1 MMPYKE
7 GLSLWK
13 FQHGSFTIVGVDL
26 DAMVVVIVIEEVVV
40 QVHDT
45 VVVKVVVLVTSI
57 LGRL

>member
-1 MMPYKE
+1 MPKKK

-57 LGRL
+57 SGRL

>member
-1 MMPYKE
+1 MPKKR
-7 GLSLWK
+7 GLSQWK

-45 VVVKVVVLVTSI
+45 VVVNVVVVVKSG

>member
-1 MMPYKE
+1 MPEKI

-40 QVHDT
+40 QVHDMVVVNVV
-45 VVVKVVVLVTSI
+45 VVVKSCV
-57 LGRL
+57 GR

>member
-1 MMPYKE
+1 MPKNE

>member
-1 MMPYKE
+1 MPEKL

-26 DAMVVVIVIEEVVV
+26 DAMVVVIVIDEVVV
-40 QVHDT
+40 QVHDD
-45 VVVKVVVLVTSI
+45 VVVKVVVPVTSI